1 MSRILYQG
9 LSLELGDD
17 SLQDVKAR
25 IGDACLEGRPIW
37 LEVGPI
43 SLDEFDYPSCAI
55 LVGPGIPIALLE

>member
-17 SLQDVKAR
+17 SLTNMKAE
-25 IGDACLEGRPIW
+25 ITKACRDGRNIW
-37 LEVGPI
+37 LELGPI
-43 SLDEFDYPSCAI
+43 SLDRFDYPSFSI

>member
-17 SLQDVKAR
+17 PSEDMKAR
-25 IGDACLEGRPIW
+25 ISAACLEGRNIW
-37 LEVGPI
+37 LELGPI
-43 SLDEFDYPSCAI
+43 SVDESTYPSFSI

>member
-17 SLQDVKAR
+17 PLEDLKVR
-25 IGDACLEGRPIW
+25 ISESCAGGTNIW
-37 LEVGPI
+37 LELGPI
-43 SLDEFDYPSCAI
+43 SLDEFSYPSFSI